1 MSCLHEL
8 VILKRKLK
16 SILQDSGKNKYN
28 AKKKDAIAKKINFIS
43 NKTLNY
49 LKKEYKYN
57 LYFI

>member
-28 AKKKDAIAKKINFIS
+28 AKKIDAITKKINFIS
-43 NKTLNY
+43 NET
-49 LKKEYKYN
+49 
-57 LYFI
+57 F